1 MLESFLGMLS
11 VYGIIIGGAQLFR
24 ERRLLR

>member
-24 ERRLLR
+24 ERRQQR